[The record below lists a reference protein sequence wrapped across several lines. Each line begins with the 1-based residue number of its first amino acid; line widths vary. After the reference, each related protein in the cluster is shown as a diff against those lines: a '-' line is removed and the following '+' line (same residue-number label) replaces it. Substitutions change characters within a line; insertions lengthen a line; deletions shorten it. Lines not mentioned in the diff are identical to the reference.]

1 MKKSLYI
8 SSQAQ
13 LETLIGQYFEGMT
26 TLEQEDAIR
35 QCLAHCPWSSQ
46 AIDDA
51 RMVMGYFAA
60 HAEQQHNRANRATRG
75 LRQRFI
81 GIAASIAVILAV
93 GSYVLWHQSQPSD
106 VCIAYVNG
114 KVVED
119 NDKVMAL
126 VANDMSKMD
135 NAANAMTNQLS
146 SLGEALELDNE

>member
-1 MKKSLYI
+1 MKKSQYI
-8 SSQAQ
+8 SCQAE
-13 LETLIGQYFEGMT
+13 LEALIERYFEGMT
-26 TLEQEDAIR
+26 SLEQEDAMR
-35 QCLAHCPWSSQ
+35 QCLAHCPWSSE

-60 HAEQQHNRANRATRG
+60 HSKQHRRSVSSG
-75 LRQRFI
+75 MRQGII

-93 GSYVLWHQSQPSD
+93 GGYVLWHQSQPGD
-106 VCIAYVNG
+106 MCIAYVNG
-114 KVVED
+114 TVVND

-135 NAANAMTNQLS
+135 DATDAMTNQLS

>member
-1 MKKSLYI
+1 MKKSQYI

-13 LETLIGQYFEGMT
+13 LEALIERYFEGMT
-26 TLEQEDAIR
+26 TLEQEDAMR

-60 HAEQQHNRANRATRG
+60 HAEQQHNQVTRG
-75 LRQRFI
+75 MRQRFI

-93 GSYVLWHQSQPSD
+93 GGYVLWHQSQPSD

-114 KVVED
+114 NVVED

>member
-1 MKKSLYI
+1 MKKSQYI

-13 LETLIGQYFEGMT
+13 LEALIEQYFEGTT
-26 TLEQEDAIR
+26 TLEQEDAMR

-46 AIDDA
+46 AIDEA

-60 HAEQQHNRANRATRG
+60 HAEQQHNRATRG

-93 GSYVLWHQSQPSD
+93 GGYVLWHQSQPSD

-126 VANDMSKMD
+126 VASDMSKMD

>member
-1 MKKSLYI
+1 MKKSQYI

-13 LETLIGQYFEGMT
+13 LEALIEQYFEGMT
-26 TLEQEDAIR
+26 TLEQEDAMR

-60 HAEQQHNRANRATRG
+60 HAGQQHNRATRG

-93 GSYVLWHQSQPSD
+93 GGYVLWHQSQPSD

-126 VANDMSKMD
+126 VASDMSKMD
-135 NAANAMTNQLS
+135 NAANTMTNQLS

>member
-1 MKKSLYI
+1 MKKSQYI
-8 SSQAQ
+8 SSQAE
-13 LETLIGQYFEGMT
+13 LEALIERYFEGMT
-26 TLEQEDAIR
+26 SLEQEDAMR
-35 QCLAHCPWSSQ
+35 QCLAHCPWSSE

-60 HAEQQHNRANRATRG
+60 HSKQHHRSVSSG
-75 LRQRFI
+75 MRQGII

-93 GSYVLWHQSQPSD
+93 GGYVLWHQSQPGD
-106 VCIAYVNG
+106 MCIAYVNG
-114 KVVED
+114 TVVKD

-135 NAANAMTNQLS
+135 DATDAMTNQLS

>member
-1 MKKSLYI
+1 MKKSQYI

-13 LETLIGQYFEGMT
+13 LEALIEQYFEGMT
-26 TLEQEDAIR
+26 TLEQEDAMR

-60 HAEQQHNRANRATRG
+60 HTEQQHNQVTRG

-93 GSYVLWHQSQPSD
+93 GGYVLWHQSQPSD

-114 KVVED
+114 NVVED

>member
-1 MKKSLYI
+1 MKKSQYI
-8 SSQAQ
+8 SSQAE
-13 LETLIGQYFEGMT
+13 LEALIERYFEGMT
-26 TLEQEDAIR
+26 SLEQEDAMR
-35 QCLAHCPWSSQ
+35 QCLAHCPWSSE

-60 HAEQQHNRANRATRG
+60 HSKRHRRSVSSG
-75 LRQRFI
+75 MRQSII

-93 GSYVLWHQSQPSD
+93 GGYVLWHQSQPD
-106 VCIAYVNG
+106 DMCIAYVNG
-114 KVVED
+114 TVVND

-135 NAANAMTNQLS
+135 DATDAMTNQLS

>member
-1 MKKSLYI
+1 MKKSQYI
-8 SSQAQ
+8 SSQAE
-13 LETLIGQYFEGMT
+13 LEALIEQYFEGMT
-26 TLEQEDAIR
+26 SLEQEDAMR
-35 QCLAHCPWSSQ
+35 QCLAHCPWSSE

-60 HAEQQHNRANRATRG
+60 HSKQQQRSVTRSM
-75 LRQRFI
+75 RQGII

-93 GSYVLWHQSQPSD
+93 GGYVLWHQSQPGD
-106 VCIAYVNG
+106 MCIAYVNG
-114 KVVED
+114 TVVND

-135 NAANAMTNQLS
+135 DATDAMTNQLS

>member
-1 MKKSLYI
+1 MKKSQYI

-13 LETLIGQYFEGMT
+13 LEALIERYFEGMT
-26 TLEQEDAIR
+26 TLEQEDAMR

-46 AIDDA
+46 VIDDA

-60 HAEQQHNRANRATRG
+60 HAEQQHNRVIRG
-75 LRQRFI
+75 TRQRFI

-93 GSYVLWHQSQPSD
+93 GGYVLWHQSQPSD

-114 KVVED
+114 NVVED

-135 NAANAMTNQLS
+135 DATDALTNQLS

>member
-1 MKKSLYI
+1 MKKSQYI

-13 LETLIGQYFEGMT
+13 LEALIERYFEGMT
-26 TLEQEDAIR
+26 TLEQEDAMR

-60 HAEQQHNRANRATRG
+60 HAEQQHNQVTHG
-75 LRQRFI
+75 MRQRFI

-93 GSYVLWHQSQPSD
+93 GGYVLWHQSQPSD

-114 KVVED
+114 MVVED

>member
-1 MKKSLYI
+1 MKNSQYI
-8 SSQAQ
+8 SSQAE
-13 LETLIGQYFEGMT
+13 LEALIERYFEGIT
-26 TLEQEDAIR
+26 SLEQEDAMR
-35 QCLAHCPWSSQ
+35 QCLAHCPWSSE

-60 HAEQQHNRANRATRG
+60 HSKQHRRSVSSG
-75 LRQRFI
+75 MRQGII

-93 GSYVLWHQSQPSD
+93 GGYVLWHQSQPGD
-106 VCIAYVNG
+106 MCIAYVNG
-114 KVVED
+114 TVVKD

-135 NAANAMTNQLS
+135 DATDAMTNQLS

>member
-1 MKKSLYI
+1 MKKSQYI

-13 LETLIGQYFEGMT
+13 LEALIERYFEGMT
-26 TLEQEDAIR
+26 TLEQEDAMR

-51 RMVMGYFAA
+51 RMVMGYFAT
-60 HAEQQHNRANRATRG
+60 HAEQQHNQVTRG

-93 GSYVLWHQSQPSD
+93 GGYVLWHQSQPSD

-114 KVVED
+114 MVVED

>member
-1 MKKSLYI
+1 MKKSQYI
-8 SSQAQ
+8 SSQAE
-13 LETLIGQYFEGMT
+13 LEALIERYFEGMT
-26 TLEQEDAIR
+26 SLEQEDAMR
-35 QCLAHCPWSSQ
+35 QCLAHCPWSSE

-60 HAEQQHNRANRATRG
+60 HSKQHRRSVSSG
-75 LRQRFI
+75 MRQGII

-93 GSYVLWHQSQPSD
+93 GGYILWHQSQPSD

-114 KVVED
+114 TVVND

-135 NAANAMTNQLS
+135 DATDAMTNQLS

>member
-1 MKKSLYI
+1 MKKSQYI
-8 SSQAQ
+8 SSQAE
-13 LETLIGQYFEGMT
+13 LEALIERYFEGMT
-26 TLEQEDAIR
+26 SLEQEDAMR
-35 QCLAHCPWSSQ
+35 QCLAHCPWSSE

-60 HAEQQHNRANRATRG
+60 HSKQHRRSVSSSM
-75 LRQRFI
+75 RQGII

-93 GSYVLWHQSQPSD
+93 GGYVLWHQSQPGD
-106 VCIAYVNG
+106 MCIAYVNG
-114 KVVED
+114 TVVND

-135 NAANAMTNQLS
+135 DATDAMTNQLS

>member
-1 MKKSLYI
+1 MKKSQYI

-13 LETLIGQYFEGMT
+13 LEALIEQYFEGMT
-26 TLEQEDAIR
+26 TLEQEDAMR
-35 QCLAHCPWSSQ
+35 QRLAHCPWSSE
-46 AIDDA
+46 AIDEA
-51 RMVMGYFAA
+51 RMVMGYFAT
-60 HAEQQHNRANRATRG
+60 HAMQQHNRVTRG
-75 LRQRFI
+75 TRQRFI
-81 GIAASIAVILAV
+81 GIAASIAVLLAV

-114 KVVED
+114 NVVED

-126 VANDMSKMD
+126 VASDMSKMD

>member
-1 MKKSLYI
+1 MKKSQYI

-13 LETLIGQYFEGMT
+13 LEALIERYFEGMT
-26 TLEQEDAIR
+26 TLEQENAMR

-51 RMVMGYFAA
+51 RMVMGYFTA
-60 HAEQQHNRANRATRG
+60 HAEQQHSQVTRG
-75 LRQRFI
+75 MRQRFI

-114 KVVED
+114 MVVED

>member
-1 MKKSLYI
+1 MKKSQYI

-13 LETLIGQYFEGMT
+13 LEALIEQYFEGMA
-26 TLEQEDAIR
+26 TLEQEDAMR
-35 QCLAHCPWSSQ
+35 QSLAHCPWSSE
-46 AIDDA
+46 AIDEA

-60 HAEQQHNRANRATRG
+60 HAEQQHNRANRG

-93 GSYVLWHQSQPSD
+93 GGYVLWHQSQPSD

-126 VANDMSKMD
+126 VASDMSKMD
-135 NAANAMTNQLS
+135 NATNAMTNQLS